1 MAKIAITERMENT
14 PIPQLIFKSSVPL
27 MISTLASSM
36 YGLVD
41 SMFVSRISEKALT
54 ATTIAFPITL
64 ILFAITIGTAM
75 GVNSRM
81 SRFLGE
87 GEISDARETG
97 WTGIVLAVFS
107 CIPFMLIGAVGLP
120 FIFPLLTTDAEISA
134 MGQVYS
140 QITLLFCI
148 GQFFASMGA
157 RLLQATGNASLSMA
171 TQLTGTVLNCVLDP
185 IMIFGLIGFPAMGI
199 RGAAIAT
206 VLSQCVSG
214 SLATVLYFVKNPS
227 LRLHRQDLRVR
238 FDLAGEIYHVAV
250 PTMVTM
256 ALNSILLMVTNRI
269 LQSISSTAIAFY
281 GVFSKLQ
288 NFMFM
293 PVNGLSQGI
302 VPVIGYFYGAKNGEK
317 IRSAV
322 SFALK
327 LGVGVMAV
335 GSVIFCLFPV
345 LLMSLYAP
353 SQEMLAIGRV
363 GLRLL
368 AISFVPLA
376 FVLIFGNVF
385 TAMGNGLVNMR
396 CSMVRGILPIPLL
409 LLLIRFTGTSW
420 CWLAFVLADC
430 IAAVYAIRCYQ
441 KIRHSLEL

>member
-1 MAKIAITERMENT
+1 
-14 PIPQLIFKSSVPL
+14 
-27 MISTLASSM
+27 
-36 YGLVD
+36 
-41 SMFVSRISEKALT
+41 
-54 ATTIAFPITL
+54 
-64 ILFAITIGTAM
+64 
-75 GVNSRM
+75 
-81 SRFLGE
+81 
-87 GEISDARETG
+87 
-97 WTGIVLAVFS
+97 
-107 CIPFMLIGAVGLP
+107 
-120 FIFPLLTTDAEISA
+120 
-134 MGQVYS
+134 MGQAYS

-157 RLLQATGNASLSMA
+157 RLLQATGNAGLSMA
-171 TQLTGTVLNCVLDP
+171 TQLMGTVLNCVLDP
-185 IMIFGLIGFPAMGI
+185 IMIFGWLGFPAMGI

-214 SLATVLYFVKNPS
+214 GLSTGLYFVKNPS

-238 FDLAGEIYHVAV
+238 FDLAGEIYRAAV
-250 PTMVTM
+250 PMMVTM

-269 LQSISSTAIAFY
+269 LQNISNTAIAFY

-353 SQEMLAIGRV
+353 SPEMLAVGRV

-368 AISFVPLA
+368 AISFIPLA

-430 IAAVYAIRCYQ
+430 IAAVYAIRCYH
-441 KIRHSLEL
+441 KIRHSKAPYLEL